1 MIQSACSITQ
11 LSIDTEASLM
21 VAVDEE
27 CDGRILEPYVNSVD
41 EIVCEKVE
49 SEVEEVKETVKVAVV
64 DENVNTC
71 QNE

>member
-1 MIQSACSITQ
+1 
-11 LSIDTEASLM
+11 M